1 MADITA
7 ALVKELREK
16 SGAGM
21 MDCKKALVENNGDM
35 EQATDWLRTKGLSQ
49 AGKKADR
56 VAAEGVVAVAI
67 RKDGKGM
74 TGAAIELN
82 AETDFVARND
92 LFQNAARKVAAVALE
107 IDGDVEAVRAAKTA
121 EGEEVHAM
129 VTNLI
134 ATIGENMTVRRAAR
148 FSVAEG
154 SVSAYVHNAV
164 APELGKIGVLVALE
178 GAGDQAAMQELGRKI
193 AMHVAATNPL
203 SLSAEDLDP
212 VAVERERAVLTE
224 KAKEQGRPENMIG
237 KIVDGQISKFQRE
250 VVLLEQPFVMNPD
263 QTIKALLAD
272 TGKELG
278 AEIKM
283 TGFVRLALG
292 EGVEKAAGPDFAA
305 EVASM
310 TGGN

>member
-1 MADITA
+1 MAEITA
-7 ALVKELREK
+7 ALVKDLREK
-16 SGAGM
+16 TGAGM
-21 MDCKKALVENNGDM
+21 MDCKKALTENNGDF
-35 EQATDWLRTKGLSQ
+35 EAAIDWLRTKGLSQ

-56 VAAEGVVAVAI
+56 VAAEGVIAVAL

-74 TGAAIELN
+74 TGSAIELN
-82 AETDFVARND
+82 AETDFVGRNET
-92 LFQNAARKVAAVALE
+92 FQGVARKVAAVAL
-107 IDGDVEAVRAAKTA
+107 DNGADVEAVRSAKTA
-121 EGEEVHAM
+121 DGELVSDL

-134 ATIGENMTVRRAAR
+134 ATIGENMTVRRSAKL
-148 FSVAEG
+148 SVAEG
-154 SVSAYVHNAV
+154 SISAYVHNAV
-164 APELGKIGVLVALE
+164 APELGKLGVLVALE
-178 GAGDQAAMQELGRKI
+178 GAADQDAMQELGRKI

-212 VAVERERAVLTE
+212 AAVEKERAILVE
-224 KAKEQGRPENMIG
+224 KAKEQGRPENMID

-263 QTIKALLAD
+263 QTVKALIAE
-272 TGKELG
+272 TGKTLG

-292 EGVEKAAGPDFAA
+292 EGVEKKESDFAA

>member
-1 MADITA
+1 MAEITA
-7 ALVKELREK
+7 ALVKDLREK
-16 SGAGM
+16 TGAGM
-21 MDCKKALVENNGDM
+21 MDCKKALTENGGDF
-35 EQATDWLRTKGLSQ
+35 EAATDWLRTKGLSQ

-56 VAAEGVVAVAI
+56 VAAEGVVAVAL

-74 TGAAIELN
+74 TGSVIELN
-82 AETDFVARND
+82 AETDFVGRNET
-92 LFQNAARKVAAVALE
+92 FQGVARKVAVVAL
-107 IDGDVEAVRAAKTA
+107 DSGSDVEAVRAAKTA
-121 EGEEVHAM
+121 DGEEVQAL

-134 ATIGENMTVRRAAR
+134 ATIGENMAVRRSAMLTV
-148 FSVAEG
+148 SEG
-154 SVSAYVHNAV
+154 SVSAYVHNSV
-164 APELGKIGVLVALE
+164 APEVGKLGVLVALE
-178 GAGDQAAMQELGRKI
+178 GAADQDAMQELGRKI

-203 SLSAEDLDP
+203 SLSSDDLDP
-212 VAVERERAVLTE
+212 AAVAKERAILVE
-224 KAKEQGRPENMIG
+224 KAKEQGRPDNMID

-272 TGKELG
+272 SGKALG

-283 TGFVRLALG
+283 TAFVRLALG
-292 EGVEKAAGPDFAA
+292 EGVEKKESDFAA

>member
-1 MADITA
+1 MAEITA
-7 ALVKELREK
+7 ALVKDLREK
-16 SGAGM
+16 TGAGM
-21 MDCKKALVENNGDM
+21 MDCKKALTENGGDI
-35 EQATDWLRTKGLSQ
+35 EAATDWLRTKGLSQ

-56 VAAEGVVAVAI
+56 VAAEGVVAVAL
-67 RKDGKGM
+67 RNDGKGM
-74 TGAAIELN
+74 TGAVIELN
-82 AETDFVARND
+82 AETDFVGRNET
-92 LFQNAARKVAAVALE
+92 FQGVARKVAAVAL
-107 IDGDVEAVRAAKTA
+107 DSGADVEAVRAAKTA
-121 EGEEVHAM
+121 DGEEVQAL

-134 ATIGENMTVRRAAR
+134 ATIGENMAVRRTAKLTV
-148 FSVAEG
+148 SEG
-154 SVSAYVHNAV
+154 SISAYVHNAV
-164 APELGKIGVLVALE
+164 APEVGKLGVLVALQ
-178 GAGDQAAMQELGRKI
+178 GAADQAAMQELGRKI

-212 VAVERERAVLTE
+212 AAIERERAVLVE
-224 KAKEQGRPENMIG
+224 KAKEQGRPENMID

-263 QTIKALLAD
+263 QTIKALIAD
-272 TGKELG
+272 SGKELG

-292 EGVEKAAGPDFAA
+292 EGVEKKESDFAA

>member
-1 MADITA
+1 MAEITA
-7 ALVKELREK
+7 ALVKDLREK
-16 SGAGM
+16 TGAGM
-21 MDCKKALVENNGDM
+21 MDCKKALTENNGDF
-35 EQATDWLRTKGLSQ
+35 EAATDWLRTKGLSQ

-56 VAAEGVVAVAI
+56 VAAEGVVAVAL

-74 TGAAIELN
+74 TGSAIELN
-82 AETDFVARND
+82 AETDFVGRND
-92 LFQNAARKVAAVALE
+92 GFQAVARKVAAVAL
-107 IDGDVEAVRAAKTA
+107 DKGADVEALRAAKTA
-121 EGEEVHAM
+121 DGEEVQAL

-134 ATIGENMTVRRAAR
+134 ATIGENMNVRRSAVL
-148 FSVAEG
+148 SVAEG
-154 SVSAYVHNAV
+154 SVSAYVHNSV
-164 APELGKIGVLVALE
+164 GPELGKLGVLVALQ
-178 GAGDQAAMQELGRKI
+178 GAGDQDAMQELGRKI

-212 VAVERERAVLTE
+212 AAVEKERAILVE
-224 KAKEQGRPENMIG
+224 KAKEQGRPENMID

-263 QTIKALLAD
+263 QTVKALIAE
-272 TGKELG
+272 TGKALG

-292 EGVEKAAGPDFAA
+292 EGVEKKESDFAA

>member
-1 MADITA
+1 MAEITA
-7 ALVKELREK
+7 ALVKDLREK
-16 SGAGM
+16 TGAGM
-21 MDCKKALVENNGDM
+21 MDCKKALTENGGDI
-35 EQATDWLRTKGLSQ
+35 EAATDWLRTKGLSQ

-56 VAAEGVVAVAI
+56 VAAEGVVALAL

-74 TGAAIELN
+74 TGAVIELN
-82 AETDFVARND
+82 AETDFVGRNET
-92 LFQNAARKVAAVALE
+92 FQGVARKVAAVALE
-107 IDGDVEAVRAAKTA
+107 TGDNVEAVRAARTA
-121 EGEEVHAM
+121 DGEEVQM
-129 VTNLI
+129 LVTNLI
-134 ATIGENMTVRRAAR
+134 ATIGENMAVRRTAKL
-148 FSVAEG
+148 SVAEG

-164 APELGKIGVLVALE
+164 APEVGKLGVLVALE
-178 GAGDQAAMQELGRKI
+178 GAADQTAMQELGRKI

-203 SLSAEDLDP
+203 SLSSEDLDP
-212 VAVERERAVLTE
+212 AAVAKERAILVE
-224 KAKEQGRPENMIG
+224 KAREQGRPDNMID

-263 QTIKALLAD
+263 QTIKALIAD
-272 TGKELG
+272 SGKELG

-292 EGVEKAAGPDFAA
+292 EGVEKKESDFAA

>member
-1 MADITA
+1 MAEITA
-7 ALVKELREK
+7 ALVKDLREK
-16 SGAGM
+16 TGAGM
-21 MDCKKALVENNGDM
+21 MDCKKALTENAGDF
-35 EQATDWLRTKGLSQ
+35 EAATDWLRTKGLSQ

-67 RKDGKGM
+67 RRDGKGA
-74 TGAAIELN
+74 TGSAIELN
-82 AETDFVARND
+82 AETDFVGRNET
-92 LFQNAARKVAAVALE
+92 FQGVARKVAVVALE
-107 IDGDVEAVRAAKTA
+107 NGNDVEAVRAAKTA
-121 EGEEVHAM
+121 DGEEVQAL

-134 ATIGENMTVRRAAR
+134 ATIGENMTVRRTAKL
-148 FSVAEG
+148 SVTEG
-154 SVSAYVHNAV
+154 SVSAYVHNSV
-164 APELGKIGVLVALE
+164 APEVGKLGVLVALE
-178 GAGDQAAMQELGRKI
+178 SAAADTDALQELGRKI

-203 SLSAEDLDP
+203 SLSADDLDP
-212 VAVERERAVLTE
+212 AAIERERAVLVE
-224 KAKEQGRPENMIG
+224 KAKEQGRPENMID

-272 TGKELG
+272 SGKELG

-292 EGVEKAAGPDFAA
+292 EGVEKKESDFAA

>member
-1 MADITA
+1 MAEITA
-7 ALVKELREK
+7 ALVKDLREK
-16 SGAGM
+16 TGAGM
-21 MDCKKALVENNGDM
+21 MDCKKALTENNGDF
-35 EQATDWLRTKGLSQ
+35 EAATDWLRTKGLSQ

-56 VAAEGVVAVAI
+56 VAAEGVVAVAL

-74 TGAAIELN
+74 TGAVIELN
-82 AETDFVARND
+82 AETDFVGRNET
-92 LFQNAARKVAAVALE
+92 FQGVARKVAAVALE
-107 IDGDVEAVRAAKTA
+107 TGDNVEAVRAARTA
-121 EGEEVHAM
+121 DGEEVHM
-129 VTNLI
+129 LVTNLI
-134 ATIGENMTVRRAAR
+134 ATIGENMAVRRTAKL
-148 FSVAEG
+148 SVAEG

-164 APELGKIGVLVALE
+164 APEVGKLGVLVALE
-178 GAGDQAAMQELGRKI
+178 GAADQAAMQELGRKI

-203 SLSAEDLDP
+203 SLSSEDLDP
-212 VAVERERAVLTE
+212 AAVAKERAILVE
-224 KAKEQGRPENMIG
+224 KAKEQGRPDNMID

-263 QTIKALLAD
+263 QTIKALIAD
-272 TGKELG
+272 SGKELG

-292 EGVEKAAGPDFAA
+292 EGVEKKESDFAA

>member
-1 MADITA
+1 MAEITA
-7 ALVKELREK
+7 ALVKDLREK
-16 SGAGM
+16 TGAGM
-21 MDCKKALVENNGDM
+21 IDCKKALTENNGDF
-35 EQATDWLRTKGLSQ
+35 EAATDWLRTKGLSQ

-56 VAAEGVVAVAI
+56 VAAEGVVAVAL

-74 TGAAIELN
+74 TGAVIELN
-82 AETDFVARND
+82 AETDFVGRNET
-92 LFQNAARKVAAVALE
+92 FQGVARKVAAVALE
-107 IDGDVEAVRAAKTA
+107 TGDNVEAVRAARTA
-121 EGEEVHAM
+121 DGEEVQM
-129 VTNLI
+129 LVTNLI
-134 ATIGENMTVRRAAR
+134 ATIGENMAVRRTAKL
-148 FSVAEG
+148 SVAEG

-164 APELGKIGVLVALE
+164 APEVGKLGVLVALE
-178 GAGDQAAMQELGRKI
+178 GAADQAAMQELGRKI

-203 SLSAEDLDP
+203 SLSSEDLDP
-212 VAVERERAVLTE
+212 AAVAKERAILVE
-224 KAKEQGRPENMIG
+224 KAREQGRPDNMID

-263 QTIKALLAD
+263 QTIKALIAD
-272 TGKELG
+272 SGKELG

-292 EGVEKAAGPDFAA
+292 EGVEKKESDFAA

>member
-1 MADITA
+1 MAEITA
-7 ALVKELREK
+7 ALVKDLREK
-16 SGAGM
+16 TGVGM
-21 MDCKKALVENNGDM
+21 MDCKKALTENGGDI
-35 EQATDWLRTKGLSQ
+35 EAATDWLRTKGLSQ

-56 VAAEGVVAVAI
+56 VAAEGVVAVAL
-67 RKDGKGM
+67 RNDGKGM
-74 TGAAIELN
+74 TGAVIELN
-82 AETDFVARND
+82 AETDFVGRNET
-92 LFQNAARKVAAVALE
+92 FQGVARKVAAVAL
-107 IDGDVEAVRAAKTA
+107 DSGADVEAVRAAKTA
-121 EGEEVHAM
+121 DGEEVQAL

-134 ATIGENMTVRRAAR
+134 ATIGENMAVRRTAKLTV
-148 FSVAEG
+148 SEG
-154 SVSAYVHNAV
+154 SISAYVHNAV
-164 APELGKIGVLVALE
+164 APEVGKLGVLVALQ
-178 GAGDQAAMQELGRKI
+178 GAADQAAMQELGRKI

-212 VAVERERAVLTE
+212 AAIERERAVLVE
-224 KAKEQGRPENMIG
+224 KAKEQGRPENMID

-263 QTIKALLAD
+263 QTIKALIVD
-272 TGKELG
+272 SGKELG

-292 EGVEKAAGPDFAA
+292 EGVEKKESDFAA

>member
-1 MADITA
+1 MAEITA
-7 ALVKELREK
+7 ALVKDLREK
-16 SGAGM
+16 TGAGM
-21 MDCKKALVENNGDM
+21 MDCKKALTENNGDF
-35 EQATDWLRTKGLSQ
+35 EAATDWLRTQGLSQ

-56 VAAEGVVAVAI
+56 VAAEGVVAVAL

-74 TGAAIELN
+74 TGAVIELN
-82 AETDFVARND
+82 AETDFVGRNET
-92 LFQNAARKVAAVALE
+92 FQGVARKVAAVALE
-107 IDGDVEAVRAAKTA
+107 TGDNVEAVRAARTA
-121 EGEEVHAM
+121 DGEEVQM
-129 VTNLI
+129 LVTNLI
-134 ATIGENMTVRRAAR
+134 ATIGENMAVRRTAKL
-148 FSVAEG
+148 SVAEG

-164 APELGKIGVLVALE
+164 APEVGKLGVLVALE
-178 GAGDQAAMQELGRKI
+178 GAADQAAMQELGRKI

-203 SLSAEDLDP
+203 SLSSEDLDP
-212 VAVERERAVLTE
+212 AAVAKERAILVE
-224 KAKEQGRPENMIG
+224 KAKEQGRPDNMID

-263 QTIKALLAD
+263 QTIKALIAD
-272 TGKELG
+272 SGKELG

-292 EGVEKAAGPDFAA
+292 EGVEKKESDFAA

>member
-1 MADITA
+1 MAEITA
-7 ALVKELREK
+7 ALVKDLREK
-16 SGAGM
+16 TGAGM
-21 MDCKKALVENNGDM
+21 MDCKKALTENNGDF
-35 EQATDWLRTKGLSQ
+35 EAATDWLRTKGLSQ

-56 VAAEGVVAVAI
+56 VAAEGVVALAL

-74 TGAAIELN
+74 TGAVIELN
-82 AETDFVARND
+82 AETDFVGRNET
-92 LFQNAARKVAAVALE
+92 FQGVARKVAAVALE
-107 IDGDVEAVRAAKTA
+107 TGDNVEAVRAARTA
-121 EGEEVHAM
+121 DGEEVQM
-129 VTNLI
+129 LVTNLI
-134 ATIGENMTVRRAAR
+134 ATIGENMAVRRTAKL
-148 FSVAEG
+148 SVAEG

-164 APELGKIGVLVALE
+164 APEVGKLGVLVALE
-178 GAGDQAAMQELGRKI
+178 GAADQTAMQELGRKI

-203 SLSAEDLDP
+203 SLSSEDLDP
-212 VAVERERAVLTE
+212 AAVAKERAILVE
-224 KAKEQGRPENMIG
+224 KAREQGRPDNMID

-263 QTIKALLAD
+263 QTIKALIAD
-272 TGKELG
+272 SGKELG

-292 EGVEKAAGPDFAA
+292 EGVEKKESDFAA

>member
-1 MADITA
+1 MAEITA
-7 ALVKELREK
+7 ALVKDLREK
-16 SGAGM
+16 TGAGM
-21 MDCKKALVENNGDM
+21 MDCKKALTENAGDI
-35 EQATDWLRTKGLSQ
+35 EAATDWLRTKGLSQ

-56 VAAEGVVAVAI
+56 VAAEGVVAVAL
-67 RKDGKGM
+67 RNDGKGM
-74 TGAAIELN
+74 TGAVIELN
-82 AETDFVARND
+82 AETDFVGRNET
-92 LFQNAARKVAAVALE
+92 FQGVARKVAAVAL
-107 IDGDVEAVRAAKTA
+107 DNGADVEAVRAARTA
-121 EGEEVHAM
+121 DGEEVQTL

-134 ATIGENMTVRRAAR
+134 ATIGENMAVRRTAKLT
-148 FSVAEG
+148 VTEG

-164 APELGKIGVLVALE
+164 APEVGKLGVLVALE
-178 GAGDQAAMQELGRKI
+178 GAADQAAMQELGRKI

-212 VAVERERAVLTE
+212 AAIERERAVLVE
-224 KAKEQGRPENMIG
+224 KAKEQGRPENMID

-250 VVLLEQPFVMNPD
+250 VVLLEQPFVMNLD
-263 QTIKALLAD
+263 QTIKALIAD
-272 TGKELG
+272 SGKALG

-292 EGVEKAAGPDFAA
+292 EGVEKKESDFAA

>member
-1 MADITA
+1 MAEITA
-7 ALVKELREK
+7 ALVKDLREK
-16 SGAGM
+16 TGAGM
-21 MDCKKALVENNGDM
+21 MDCKKALTENNGDF
-35 EQATDWLRTKGLSQ
+35 EAATDWLRTKGLSQ

-56 VAAEGVVAVAI
+56 VAAEGVVAVAL

-82 AETDFVARND
+82 AETDFVGRNETFQGVAR
-92 LFQNAARKVAAVALE
+92 QAAQVAL
-107 IDGDVEAVRAAKTA
+107 DVGDDVEAVRSAKTA
-121 EGEEVHAM
+121 GGEDVQAL

-134 ATIGENMTVRRAAR
+134 ATIGENMAVRRSAKL
-148 FSVAEG
+148 SVAEG
-154 SVSAYVHNAV
+154 SISAYVHNSV
-164 APELGKIGVLVALE
+164 GPELGKLGVLVALE

-212 VAVERERAVLTE
+212 AAIERERAVLIE
-224 KAKEQGRPENMIG
+224 KAKEQGRPDNMIE
-237 KIVDGQISKFQRE
+237 KIVEGQISKFQRE

-263 QTIKALLAD
+263 QTVKALIAE
-272 TGKELG
+272 TGKALG
-278 AEIKM
+278 ADIKM

-292 EGVEKAAGPDFAA
+292 EGVEKKENDFAA